1 MSNVYQGSATTVI
14 STKKE
19 MKEATRNVSKMLFIA
34 GGVFVMMLTFICVS
48 AFFKTPVYGA
58 TFEDE
63 SESIADHLADPYSAD
78 SDFEFS
84 ENQDFCDSMK
94 ILSAS
99 AVKNV
104 SDLFSA
110 AIKQYGLFTCSVIY
124 IAGGIMAAIFVILFK
139 RSVILISRLLLRYSS
154 MKDNCMRSA
163 FSWSFI
169 HK

>member
-19 MKEATRNVSKMLFIA
+19 MKEATKNASKMLFIA

-63 SESIADHLADPYSAD
+63 SIVEHLADPYSAE
-78 SDFEFS
+78 SDFKSS
-84 ENQDFCDSMK
+84 ENPDFGDSIK
-94 ILSAS
+94 ILAVS

-104 SDLFSA
+104 SGLFA
-110 AIKQYGLFTCSVIY
+110 DAINRYGLFTCSIVY
-124 IAGGIMAAIFVILFK
+124 IVGSIMAAAFVILFK

-154 MKDNCMRSA
+154 MKDNRMRSV
-163 FSWSFI
+163 FIWSSM

>member
-19 MKEATRNVSKMLFIA
+19 MKEATRNASKMLFIA

-63 SESIADHLADPYSAD
+63 SIADHLADPYSAD

-84 ENQDFCDSMK
+84 ENQDFCDSVK

-104 SDLFSA
+104 SGLFSA

-154 MKDNCMRSA
+154 MKDNRMMSA